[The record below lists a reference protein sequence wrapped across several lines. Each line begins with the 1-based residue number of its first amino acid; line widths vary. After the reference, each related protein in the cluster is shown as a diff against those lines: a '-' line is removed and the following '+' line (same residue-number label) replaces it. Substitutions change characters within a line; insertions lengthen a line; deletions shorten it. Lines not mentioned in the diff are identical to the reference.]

1 MFTNFPSEMLF
12 GGANRKN
19 IMIKQYIKSSFQELS
34 KVTWLT
40 KNQAVKLT
48 IIVLVFCLVSA
59 FVLGFVDYLLQA
71 GYTYLITNV

>member
-1 MFTNFPSEMLF
+1 MNFLAKCFLEVLY
-12 GGANRKN
+12 RKN

-48 IIVLVFCLVSA
+48 IIVLVFCLASA
-59 FVLGFVDYLLQA
+59 FALGLVDYLLQA